1 MATRFSAWYNCG
13 RVGALASHAGTASAK
28 QHSQTAPL
36 PFTRSTGAETAK
48 EPKAAPRSM
57 SPLTATIRG
66 TRVDGTTSPLGAGTI
81 IGASHGMRAG
91 TKDSGASS
99 PL

>member
-1 MATRFSAWYNCG
+1 MD
-13 RVGALASHAGTASAK
+13 SAK
-28 QHSQTAPL
+28 RHSQTAPL
-36 PFTRSTGAETAK
+36 LFTRSTGAETAK
-48 EPKAAPRSM
+48 GPKAAPRNM

-66 TRVDGTTSPLGAGTI
+66 NRADGMTSPLGAGTSN
-81 IGASHGMRAG
+81 GASPGMRAG